1 MTTALIHHE
10 DGFKHLMPDGHPER
24 VARLQ
29 ALMPALEGKDVTR
42 VEAPL
47 CDEADLLLC
56 HPQAYIDGIH
66 AAAPEEG
73 FVQLDGD
80 TYMSAG
86 TLDCV
91 MRAVGGT
98 MKGVDMVLGGE
109 AKNAFVAMR
118 PPGHHAET
126 ATPMGFCVFGIVAI
140 AAKHA
145 LERHGLNRVAVV
157 DFDVHHGNGTQDLL
171 WSEARTLFVS
181 SHQSPLWPGS
191 GAADERGAHDNVM
204 NIPLAPGTGGAVF
217 RQAYEGQVF
226 PALNAFKPE
235 LILISAGFDAHV
247 DDPLANL
254 ALVEEDF
261 AWVTRKLCDIASEH
275 CDGRVVSYLE
285 GGYDLDALAASGAVH
300 LDELIKRNG

>member
-1 MTTALIHHE
+1 MTTALIYHE
-10 DGFKHLMPDGHPER
+10 DGLKHLMPDGHPER

-29 ALMPALEGKDVTR
+29 ALMPALEGKTVTR
-42 VEAPL
+42 VEAPF

-56 HPQAYIDGIH
+56 HPQSYIDAIRD
-66 AAAPEEG
+66 AAPVDG

-80 TYMSAG
+80 TYMSPG

-98 MKGVDMVLGGE
+98 IKGVDMVLAGE
-109 AKNAFVAMR
+109 ARNAFVAMR

-126 ATPMGFCVFGIVAI
+126 ATPMGFCLFGSVAI
-140 AAKHA
+140 AARHA
-145 LERHGLNRVAVV
+145 LERHGLSRVAVV

-171 WSEARTLFVS
+171 WSEARTFFVS

-191 GAADERGAHDNVM
+191 GAPDECGAHDNVL
-204 NIPLAPGTGGAVF
+204 NVPLAPGSGGSVF
-217 RQAYEGQVF
+217 RQEYEGRVF
-226 PALNAFKPE
+226 PALNAFQPE

-275 CDGRVVSYLE
+275 CEGRVVSYLE

-300 LDELIKRNG
+300 LDELIARNG